1 MLEKIDELLLR
12 ARHLRVR
19 AKEVLARAD
28 TMENAHARRRMRVI
42 AVRYQRLA
50 QRLEREADQN
60 KE

>member
-1 MLEKIDELLLR
+1 
-12 ARHLRVR
+12 VR

-42 AVRYQRLA
+42 AVRYQKLA
-50 QRLEREADQN
+50 ERLEKEADQI